1 MKVSLSDEAI
11 EDARAA
17 ADWYID
23 QGASRGDLDLYGHL
37 PYTYTDEAHRKD
49 RDP

>member
-23 QGASRGDLDLYGHL
+23 QECALIADVRNIQVPTAL
-37 PYTYTDEAHRKD
+37 
-49 RDP
+49 